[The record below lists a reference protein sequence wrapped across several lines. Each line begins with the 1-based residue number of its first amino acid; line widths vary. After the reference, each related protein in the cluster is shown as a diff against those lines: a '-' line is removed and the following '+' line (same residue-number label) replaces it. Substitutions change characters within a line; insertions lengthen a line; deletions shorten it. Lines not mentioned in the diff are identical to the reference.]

1 MATPDRILANFTPLE
16 VADSLENLSLDSQSK
31 TTKAPEPVKK
41 DFYSDNGSYMYPQ
54 TYGYMS
60 YAPYSIP
67 SPPLPAMGHD
77 GQLHALQEYYYPSP
91 YYQPPLQT
99 SQANA
104 SQVDVSSFG
113 ATDQSSLSVDTNKGN
128 SNGITSGGSG
138 SLKPTLKSSSLNPN
152 AFYKGGGLPTGNL
165 SQGYQDPRFSYD
177 GIQSPIPW
185 LDMSMSPNGQS
196 DQTAN
201 GGFSSYTNNLSS
213 GRNQNLHPFPHVMNM
228 HNARPSSG
236 LGQAYGYMNHMY
248 PNNMTYGHYGNTMRG
263 GSGFGSYGYD
273 ARKKGLGWYNV
284 GNNKSRFRG
293 YGKENIDGFN
303 ELNKGPRVKGYKNK
317 DGSGNATLAVKDQ
330 NLPLTKSN
338 DEDIVSL
345 VPDTEQYNRED
356 FPESYSDAM
365 FFVIKS
371 YSEDDVH
378 KSIKYNVWASTS
390 NGNKKL
396 DAAFREAKEKPDGC
410 PVFLLFSVNTS
421 GQFVGLAEMVG
432 PVDFS
437 KTVEY
442 WQQDKWTGCF
452 PVKWH
457 IVKDVPNASLRHITL
472 KNNENKPVTNS
483 RDTQEVNFEQ
493 GIQILKI
500 FKDHS
505 SKTCILDDFEFYETR
520 QKIIQEKKAKH
531 RLLQKQVSNGEPND
545 DAVTDNKQNAAI
557 AKDALEK
564 STAASTVEV
573 AKANGD
579 VKHIEENGSVVATE
593 DGPVKPVCA
602 ASAC

>member
-1 MATPDRILANFTPLE
+1 MATSDQ

-91 YYQPPLQT
+91 YYQQPLQT

-185 LDMSMSPNGQS
+185 LDMSVSPNGQS
-196 DQTAN
+196 EQTAN

-236 LGQAYGYMNHMY
+236 VGQAYGYMNHMY
-248 PNNMTYGHYGNTMRG
+248 PNNITYGHYGNTIRG

-338 DEDIVSL
+338 NEDIVSL

-356 FPESYSDAM
+356 FPDSYSDAM

-421 GQFVGLAEMVG
+421 GQFVGLAEIVG
-432 PVDFS
+432 PVDFN

-505 SKTCILDDFEFYETR
+505 SKTCILDDFEFYESR

-545 DAVTDNKQNAAI
+545 DAVTDDKRNAAI
-557 AKDALEK
+557 AKEVSEK
-564 STAASTVEV
+564 STAASTAEV